1 MPTTQQHHIRR
12 QSFGGLPFLV
22 RLLTLALLVGGL
34 IGGIANFLLLPG
46 FWPWEMS
53 PLAYRFLSGAAAAY
67 VVGALITLTRSR
79 WAESE
84 LLLATVIIY
93 AIPLVG
99 AVLMQPTLI
108 DWSKVV
114 AQLFVGIVTPAVIIS
129 IGYVWGLRTRASS
142 QMAQPQ
148 GYVLRGYLLV
158 VGLLTLVVGTL
169 VFVIPKQSGFVWPWA
184 ALDTWQPLDS
194 RLIASMLL
202 TIAGGALLAWWR
214 NDEGVAQVFLAMLF
228 AYCVVAGIGLALH
241 ALVTPEFVVADLLY
255 VGIFAIVLVVGTL
268 LYPRGS
274 AGHNDEAERSIL
286 R

>member
-1 MPTTQQHHIRR
+1 
-12 QSFGGLPFLV
+12 
-22 RLLTLALLVGGL
+22 
-34 IGGIANFLLLPG
+34 
-46 FWPWEMS
+46 
-53 PLAYRFLSGAAAAY
+53 
-67 VVGALITLTRSR
+67 
-79 WAESE
+79 
-84 LLLATVIIY
+84 
-93 AIPLVG
+93 
-99 AVLMQPTLI
+99 
-108 DWSKVV
+108 
-114 AQLFVGIVTPAVIIS
+114 
-129 IGYVWGLRTRASS
+129 
-142 QMAQPQ
+142 MAQPQ

-274 AGHNDEAERSIL
+274 ARHNDEAERSIL

>member
-1 MPTTQQHHIRR
+1 MSTTQHRTRR
-12 QSFGGLPFLV
+12 QSLGGLPFLV

-53 PLAYRFLSGAAAAY
+53 PLAYRFLAGAVAAY

-84 LLLATVIIY
+84 LLLVTVIIY

-108 DWSKVV
+108 DSSKVV

-129 IGYVWGLRTRASS
+129 IGYVWGWRGRTSS
-142 QMAQPQ
+142 EMALAQ
-148 GYVLRGYLLV
+148 GSGLRGYLLV
-158 VGLLTLVVGTL
+158 LSLLTLVVGTL
-169 VFVIPKQSGFVWPWA
+169 VFVTPKQSGFVWPWA

-241 ALVTPEFVVADLLY
+241 ALVIPEFVVADLLY
-255 VGIFAIVLVVGTL
+255 LGILAVVLVVGTL
-268 LYPRGS
+268 LYPRRPTGYDEE
-274 AGHNDEAERSIL
+274 AGRSIL

>member
-1 MPTTQQHHIRR
+1 MSTTQPRIRR
-12 QSFGGLPFLV
+12 QFLGGLPFLV

-53 PLAYRFLSGAAAAY
+53 PLAYRFLAGAAAAY

-84 LLLATVIIY
+84 LLLVTVIVY

-99 AVLMQPTLI
+99 AILMQPTLI

-114 AQLFVGIVTPAVIIS
+114 AQLFVGIVTPAVMIS
-129 IGYVWGLRTRASS
+129 IGYVWGLRGRSS
-142 QMAQPQ
+142 SEMTVTQ
-148 GYVLRGYLLV
+148 GSGLRGYLLV
-158 VGLLTLVVGTL
+158 LGLLTLVVGTL
-169 VFVIPKQSGFVWPWA
+169 VFVTPKQAGFVWPWA
-184 ALDTWQPLDS
+184 ALDTWKPLDS

-202 TIAGGALLAWWR
+202 TIAGGALLTWWR
-214 NDEGVAQVFLAMLF
+214 NDEGVAQVFLAMLS

-241 ALVTPEFVVADLLY
+241 ALVTPDFVVADLLY
-255 VGIFAIVLVVGTL
+255 VGIFAVVLVVGML
-268 LYPRGS
+268 LYSRRPT
-274 AGHNDEAERSIL
+274 GHNKEPRRSIL